1 MAIPPVYVYESDN
14 QKDNDQRSFVPD
26 ADGNSARNVVIAPG
40 SAGGYFP
47 FGPITVGAGLTVVI
61 DTTLLSTFSRLDY
74 IINMKDNPTTV
85 TKSLKLTVQNN
96 AGSLKDSVSERLGG
110 PINAA
115 VNVTDDAVDAMI
127 EVTNNEAYDIEVTF
141 LKALTP

>member
-1 MAIPPVYVYESDN
+1 MANNVYESDVTR
-14 QKDNDQRSFVPD
+14 DNEQRKFR
-26 ADGNSARNVVIAPG
+26 ADGNGDTAVNVIVAPG
-40 SAGGYFP
+40 SAGGYTA

-74 IINMKDNPTTV
+74 IINMKDNPVTV
-85 TKSLKLTVQNN
+85 TKSLKLIVQND
-96 AGSLKDSVSERLGG
+96 AGSLKDSVSERMGG

-115 VNVTDDAVDAMI
+115 VDVTDDAVDAMI
-127 EVTNNEAYDIEVTF
+127 EVTNNEAFDIYVTF